1 MFVPVNFKSP
11 LLYNNL
17 PKDFYILFFTF
28 AAVIGFRFLSW
39 YMITEKSQKYYIY
52 WKTSVVLLLFIV
64 LLMLIHWGIS
74 II

>member
-39 YMITEKSQKYYIY
+39 YIWSQRKAKSTKFTEKQVLCYY
-52 WKTSVVLLLFIV
+52 LLYY
-64 LLMLIHWGIS
+64 
-74 II
+74 